1 MVQYHA
7 SKAERNRSRTVSTT
21 ASTQQH
27 MTRIYSFILCLFITQ
42 SIAQDNTTS
51 LKSKAKFPIGS
62 SMRFVPFMKDT
73 ILQALQQ
80 HHFDSYTAGSDMKMY
95 QIAPKS
101 GVFKWDRVDSIV
113 AYTKKNNQRL
123 FGHTL
128 IWHSATPKWIEKK
141 AKKDPTW
148 LENFMKNYIQ
158 TYVGKY
164 KGVVHG
170 WDVVNEGLNTKG
182 AGFRS
187 ESIWYKTMG
196 KSYIEKAFRYAHE
209 ADPNAILFY
218 NDFNIERDTLKF
230 NTMIKMVEDFQ
241 RRGVPISG
249 IGFQMHIRM
258 DIPNEII
265 AYTLKRAADTGL
277 QIHLSEVDLIFNT
290 HDDSKGGGIERYST
304 ITKEMQNAQAK
315 KYADLVKM
323 YQDIVPKEQQYG
335 ITFWGFN
342 DRDTWI
348 NRFFKMKD
356 WPCIY
361 DENLQPKP
369 AFYGFLNAL

>member
-73 ILQALQQ
+73 ILQALQK

-128 IWHSATPKWIEKK
+128 IWHSATPRWIEKK

-277 QIHLSEVDLIFNT
+277 QIHLSEVDIIFNT

-315 KYADLVKM
+315 KYADLVKI